1 MGTSNTEQIFT
12 NKGYKIKT
20 LIIKFLRLWGFVL
33 LATIFFT
40 VKMIVS
46 GKAAFEEGIK
56 TALAVV
62 GGAAVIALIYGVYS
76 MLKIKDSCVKMI
88 KDEVDITVGTEHD
101 VYPVEDYIGP
111 HFSGSRS
118 KMRRELVF
126 VDEEDTESNIFYN
139 LPVNN
144 ELFMEISDAILICKH
159 EKLGDIEY
167 EAFEGD
173 EYEGKLSD
181 QTDGSIKKMMGALTA
196 LVVLG
201 PVAYYAIFF
210 KVLNNPVKYIG
221 AIEAG
226 VFFWILAIIILCFL
240 WRLYQIETKET
251 VKTLKF
257 DSKALTINGREFNYR
272 EIESVKMTPPYLNF
286 FSAVRR
292 QISIKLYDAKKPVV
306 FYVGTRLDDDKS
318 EEPSENRT
326 CIYPALYERVR
337 TDRFIGSKFKVQ

>member
-1 MGTSNTEQIFT
+1 MSTTNSEQIFT
-12 NKGYKIKT
+12 NKSYKIKT
-20 LIIKFLRLWGFVL
+20 LVIKFLRLWGLVL
-33 LATIFFT
+33 LGTVFFA
-40 VKMIVS
+40 VKMVVS
-46 GKAAFEEGIK
+46 GKSTLADGLETSLVIVGVAALV
-56 TALAVV
+56 ALVY
-62 GGAAVIALIYGVYS
+62 GAYS
-76 MLKIKDSCVKMI
+76 MFKIKNACVRII

-126 VDEEDTESNIFYN
+126 VDEEDPESNIFYN

-144 ELFMEISDAILICKH
+144 ELFMEISDSILIRKH
-159 EKLGDIEY
+159 GKLGDIEY
-167 EAFEGD
+167 EAYEGD

-181 QTDGSIKKMMGALTA
+181 EADGNVKKMLGALV
-196 LVVLG
+196 LFVVLA

-210 KVLNNPVKYIG
+210 KILHNPVKYIE

-226 VFFWILAIIILCFL
+226 VFFWILAIIVLCFM

-251 VKTLKF
+251 LKTLKF
-257 DSKALTINGREFNYR
+257 DSKELIINGREFNYK
-272 EIESVKMTPPYLNF
+272 EIEEVKMTPPYLNF

-292 QISIKLYDAKKPVV
+292 QISVKLYDAKKPVV
-306 FYVGTRLDDDKS
+306 FYIGTRLEDEKS

-337 TDRFIGSKFKVQ
+337 TDRFIGSKFKV